1 MHDEA
6 QTLGPATILV
16 VDDTPE
22 NVDVL
27 RGILQPDYRVKV
39 AMNGQRALSIM
50 RNGELPDLI
59 LLDVM
64 MPGLSGYDVCRQLK
78 EDVTTAAIPVI
89 FVTALTDV
97 EDEEYGFRAGAVD
110 YITKPV
116 SAPIVRARV
125 RTHLALF
132 NQKRHLEQLVRSR
145 TAELL
150 QTRLQIIRA
159 LGRAAE
165 YRDENTGMHVVRMSH
180 YSRLIAVEA
189 GFSDDEADMLLN
201 AAPMHDLGK
210 IAVPDSVLQ
219 KAGPLDETEW
229 AQMRQH
235 PQVGADILGS
245 IQPSSPLIE
254 MARQIAL
261 THHERWDGRG
271 YPAGLAGESIPR
283 VGRVVALADVFDA
296 LTSERPYKQAW
307 SWEEALAH
315 IQAESGSHF
324 DPALVPALA
333 RALPA
338 MMEIRSFCAQS
349 ESRGDTV

>member
-229 AQMRQH
+229 VQMRQH

>member
-16 VDDTPE
+16 VDDAPE

-50 RNGELPDLI
+50 RNGELSDLI